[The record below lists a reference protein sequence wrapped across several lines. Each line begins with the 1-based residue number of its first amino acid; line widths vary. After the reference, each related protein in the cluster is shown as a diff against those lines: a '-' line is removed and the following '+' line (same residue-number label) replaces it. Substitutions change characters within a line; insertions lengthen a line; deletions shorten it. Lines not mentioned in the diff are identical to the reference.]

1 MLPQRCDNINKS
13 DVLLSMCRIL
23 VSTSFLHFGFEETG
37 LFLARSLNL
46 QTSADMLNLGEIIH
60 INKVG

>member
-37 LFLARSLNL
+37 LFLASSLNL